1 MHEDVRIKTRFV
13 NDLSTLYISE
23 MVLNSFFTCLFPVH
37 TTMKSALCMLTTEKE
52 RLKQMLE
59 HESCPSPSAQLL
71 GLKSALTAVR
81 TQTHTHIFS
90 LCISLCSTL
99 FTNNRSVSCLNTSLK
114 HCMLLKQSSCFV
126 QM

>member
-1 MHEDVRIKTRFV
+1 MHEDVRIKTKFV

-81 TQTHTHIFS
+81 TQTTHTH
-90 LCISLCSTL
+90 
-99 FTNNRSVSCLNTSLK
+99 
-114 HCMLLKQSSCFV
+114 
-126 QM
+126 